1 MTSTEIH
8 DKVQE
13 LVNNFNKET
22 FIYDLL
28 RAYGISKTSITRLQK
43 GDFNLAKNKDE
54 ILYKKKLFFKEV
66 ESDNLMA
73 LVEDYAKDENLKH
86 NPRFI
91 IITNYKEIAAKDTRT
106 NKNLHISIKD
116 LPKNHT
122 FFLPWA
128 GQEVYTASNEN
139 EADRKASYRMAKL
152 YDLLIEENP
161 EILENGVREL
171 NLFFSR
177 LLFCFFAEDTDI
189 FPVEGMFTNTLMQHT
204 QKNGSDVHLFLDQLF
219 KALNTKDNSKQA
231 SYISQ
236 FPYVNGGLF
245 QDVISIPKFN
255 KEARNILEESGDL
268 DWSHINPDIFG
279 SMIQAVVNPDQRGNL
294 GMHYTSVPNI
304 MKVIKPLFLD
314 DLYEE
319 LEKAKG
325 NSKKLRKLLDR
336 ISKLKIFDPACGS
349 GNFLIIAYKELR
361 KLEIEIWQA
370 LLDTEHQQSFIY
382 SNIQLTQFYGIE
394 IDDFAH
400 EIAKLSLWLAEHQM
414 NKYFE
419 NQLELGKSNPILPLK
434 ASGNITHANA
444 TRVDWEKVCPKYK
457 DDEIYLL
464 GNPPYLG

>member
-1 MTSTEIH
+1 
-8 DKVQE
+8 
-13 LVNNFNKET
+13 
-22 FIYDLL
+22 
-28 RAYGISKTSITRLQK
+28 
-43 GDFNLAKNKDE
+43 
-54 ILYKKKLFFKEV
+54 
-66 ESDNLMA
+66 
-73 LVEDYAKDENLKH
+73 
-86 NPRFI
+86 
-91 IITNYKEIAAKDTRT
+91 
-106 NKNLHISIKD
+106 
-116 LPKNHT
+116 
-122 FFLPWA
+122 
-128 GQEVYTASNEN
+128 
-139 EADRKASYRMAKL
+139 MAKL
-152 YDLLIEENP
+152 YDILIEENP
-161 EILENGVREL
+161 TILDDGIHSL

-189 FPVEGMFTNTLMQHT
+189 FPIEGMFTNTLMQHT
-204 QKNGSDVHLFLDQLF
+204 QKDGSDVDAFLDKLF
-219 KALNTKDNSKQA
+219 KALNTKDNSKEQ

-236 FPYVNGGLF
+236 FPHVNGGLF
-245 QDVISIPKFN
+245 KDEIPIPKFN

-314 DLYEE
+314 ELYEE

-325 NSKKLRKLLDR
+325 SSKKLRKLIKR

-370 LLDTEHQQSFIY
+370 ILDTETQQSFIY
-382 SNIQLTQFYGIE
+382 SEIQLTQFYGIE

-419 NQLELGKSNPILPLK
+419 SQLEQ
-434 ASGNITHANA
+434 
-444 TRVDWEKVCPKYK
+444 
-457 DDEIYLL
+457 
-464 GNPPYLG
+464 